1 MAATAFPARGESRN
15 RKTGWQSRE
24 LFNAFSEERKT
35 AEHPPTAVDER
46 SRVRAYG
53 LSAISAKI
61 AHSHFWGDMLFT
73 FQLLQVGIQDEGM
86 DGMLVAADANK
97 GGRIQYEEWL
107 AWFLTRSE
115 NKLWI
120 PGVGDKVH

>member
-1 MAATAFPARGESRN
+1 
-15 RKTGWQSRE
+15 
-24 LFNAFSEERKT
+24 
-35 AEHPPTAVDER
+35 
-46 SRVRAYG
+46 
-53 LSAISAKI
+53 
-61 AHSHFWGDMLFT
+61 MLFT

-107 AWFLTRSE
+107 AWFLTRSV

>member
-1 MAATAFPARGESRN
+1 MYCLSAL
-15 RKTGWQSRE
+15 RE
-24 LFNAFSEERKT
+24 LGKT
-35 AEHPPTAVDER
+35 AEHPPTVVNER
-46 SRVRAYG
+46 SRAKAYG
-53 LSAISAKI
+53 LLAISALFVFAI
-61 AHSHFWGDMLFT
+61 FWGDMLFT

>member
-1 MAATAFPARGESRN
+1 
-15 RKTGWQSRE
+15 
-24 LFNAFSEERKT
+24 
-35 AEHPPTAVDER
+35 
-46 SRVRAYG
+46 
-53 LSAISAKI
+53 
-61 AHSHFWGDMLFT
+61 MLFT
-73 FQLLQVGIQDEGM
+73 FQLLQVGMQDEGM

-107 AWFLTRSE
+107 AWFLTRCE